1 MATLSSGG
9 HTTNMYGMLLFS
21 VTYAVMLVVVVVV
34 AVVVCPVQQ
43 ELAFG
48 VISITIVKYI

>member
-1 MATLSSGG
+1 
-9 HTTNMYGMLLFS
+9 MLLFS
-21 VTYAVMLVVVVVV
+21 VTYAVMLVVVVV